1 MKVSKE
7 KVAEHRKDILEA
19 AGRLFR
25 ARGFDDV
32 SVSDVMKEAGL
43 THGAFYGYFPSK
55 EALIA
60 EAVSAALA
68 PEPAKPRRTVAD
80 FADAYLGTRHRD
92 NREASCM
99 FSSLGTE
106 ASRGSDELRHA
117 MTQSLR
123 TTLDRFTAEAKGKTA
138 EDKRRNAIAAWTSM
152 VGALV
157 LARIAD
163 DEDLS
168 QEILREARA
177 ALPL

>member
-7 KVAEHRKDILEA
+7 KVAEHRKVILEA
-19 AGRLFR
+19 AARLFR
-25 ARGFDDV
+25 ERGFDDV
-32 SVSDVMKEAGL
+32 SVSDVMKAAGL
-43 THGAFYGYFPSK
+43 THGAFYGYFASK

-60 EAVSAALA
+60 EAVSSALP
-68 PEPAKPRRTVAD
+68 PESSAQRASAGD
-80 FADAYLGTRHRD
+80 FADSYLSTRHRD
-92 NREASCM
+92 NRDISCM

-106 ASRGSDELRHA
+106 AARGSGELRHA

-123 TTLDRFTAEAKGKTA
+123 QTIDRFAAEADGKTA
-138 EDKRRNAIAAWTSM
+138 ADKRRNAIAAWSSM

-168 QEILREARA
+168 QEILRETRA
-177 ALPL
+177 TLPL